1 MNAPEGSTKLPEPLI
16 HETRSVCC
24 YCGTG
29 CGVIIQTSGTIG
41 EKTGDGGTAKIV
53 GVRGDP
59 DHPANFGR
67 LCSKGASLHLT
78 TQLTGR
84 ALAPELRASR
94 AVSRTPTSWD
104 TALDAAAERFA
115 KIIKEHGADAV
126 AFYISGQL
134 LTEDYY
140 VFNKLARALVGTNNI
155 DSNSRLC
162 MSSAVAGY
170 KATLGSDA
178 VPCSYEDIALADL
191 FLLAGSN
198 TAWAHPIVFRR
209 IEDAKANNPQLKII
223 VIDPRRTDTAA
234 MADLHLAI
242 TPGSD
247 VVLYC
252 AMLHVMLWEGLVDE
266 AFVAAHTTGFAAVRD
281 KVREL
286 TPAAAAAT
294 CGVAAEDIVKA
305 ARWFGQAKA
314 PLSMWCQGLNQS
326 THGTS
331 NNAAL
336 IHLHLATGK
345 IGRPGMGPFSLTGQ
359 PNAMGGREVGAMA
372 NLLPAHR
379 DIASAED
386 RAELAALWGVK
397 RIPEQPGKTA
407 VELFDALHEGKI
419 KAVWIA
425 CTNPAHSLPDQTHVR
440 EALSR
445 AGFVV
450 VQDAFTD
457 IETAAYADVFLPA
470 TSWGEKEGTL
480 TNSERRI
487 SRVRAAVAAPGE
499 ARADWAIAAEF
510 ARRLGEKLGAK
521 PGEKYG
527 GKADEKVMRS
537 GIHSDG
543 AGDTAYSAKA
553 GLFNFA
559 NPAEIFAEH
568 VSLTVGRD
576 LDMSGMSYAVLDA
589 QGPQQW
595 PYPQGAKSG
604 QARLYADR
612 RFATADGRAQFA
624 PLTFALNAEAPDARY
639 PLRLT
644 TGRLRDQWH
653 GMSRTG
659 RSARLAAHEPTPRL
673 LLNLSDIERRG
684 FKPGD
689 LARIKSRRGE
699 IILPLEASEEIKPG
713 QAFIAMH
720 WGARSLSHAGVNELM
735 SSAFDPVSKQP
746 ELKAAAIC
754 IEPVDLPYRLAALR
768 AADDQAQADEQILQW
783 RTALAKLLPQAAY
796 ATVTLAGREQ
806 PFVVL
811 SMAHATPLPKALCD
825 ELIRL
830 LDLEG
835 STAYNDP
842 RRGIIKR
849 AKTDAASDRLLGVL
863 LAGETAAAGWLQDL
877 MARGAPVGEL
887 RRWLFAPSAKP
898 PLAMASVGRTVCNCF
913 GVTETQINDMYR
925 QGADLEAV
933 QAQLKCG
940 TSCGSCLPELR
951 RMGAVVKVAARV
963 AG

>member
-1 MNAPEGSTKLPEPLI
+1 MGAMESVVESTLELQVS
-16 HETRSVCC
+16 ETRSVCC

-29 CGVIIQTSGTIG
+29 CGVII
-41 EKTGDGGTAKIV
+41 EKVGVGKTAKIIN
-53 GVRGDP
+53 VRGDP

-78 TQLTGR
+78 TQRTGR
-84 ALAPELRASR
+84 ALVPELRTSRTVSR
-94 AVSRTPTSWD
+94 APTSWD
-104 TALDAAAERFA
+104 VALDTAAERFA
-115 KIIKEHGADAV
+115 AIIKEHGPDAV

-178 VPCSYEDIALADL
+178 VPCSYDDIALSDL

-209 IEDAKANNPQLKII
+209 IEDAKAKNPELKII
-223 VIDPRRTDTAA
+223 VIDQRRTDTAA

-247 VVLYC
+247 VILYS

-266 AFVAAHTTGFAAVRD
+266 VFIAAHTTGFAAVRD

-336 IHLHLATGK
+336 IHLYLATGK
-345 IGRPGMGPFSLTGQ
+345 IGQPGMGPFSLTGQ

-372 NLLPAHR
+372 NLLPGHR
-379 DIASAED
+379 NLAMAAD
-386 RAELAALWGVK
+386 REELATLWGVPS
-397 RIPEQPGKTA
+397 IPDQPGKTA
-407 VELFDALHEGKI
+407 VELFDALHEGKN

-425 CTNPAHSLPDQTHVR
+425 CTNPAQSMPDQTKVR
-440 EALSR
+440 EALVK
-445 AGFVV
+445 AEFVV
-450 VQDAFTD
+450 VQDAYAN
-457 IETAAYADVFLPA
+457 IETAAFADLLLPA
-470 TSWGEKEGTL
+470 ASWGEKEGTV

-487 SRVRAAVAAPGE
+487 SRVRAAVAPPGE
-499 ARADWAIAAEF
+499 ARPDWAIAAEF
-510 ARRLGEKLGAK
+510 ARRLGEKLG
-521 PGEKYG
+521 
-527 GKADEKVMRS
+527 EKV
-537 GIHSDG
+537 G
-543 AGDTAYSAKA
+543 AGDTAHSAKA
-553 GLFNFA
+553 GLFNFIDTVD
-559 NPAEIFAEH
+559 IFAEH

-576 LDMSGMSYAVLDA
+576 LDMSGMSYAVLEEY
-589 QGPQQW
+589 GPQQW
-595 PYPQGAKSG
+595 PFPQGAQGG
-604 QARLYADR
+604 QVRLYEDHH
-612 RFATADGRAQFA
+612 FATPDGRALFA
-624 PLTFALNAEAPDARY
+624 PLTFTLTAEATDARY

-673 LLNLSDIERRG
+673 LLNTIDIERRG

-699 IILPLEASEEIKPG
+699 IILPVSPSDELKPS

-720 WGARSLSHAGVNELM
+720 WGARSLSHAGVNQLM
-735 SSAFDPVSKQP
+735 LSAFDPISKQP
-746 ELKAAAIC
+746 ELKAAAIR
-754 IEPVDLPYRLAALR
+754 IEPVDLPYRLIALR
-768 AADDQAQADEQILQW
+768 AADVAEATQSADEQVLSW
-783 RTALAKLLPQAAY
+783 RDQLAKLLPAFDYAA
-796 ATVTLAGREQ
+796 VTLAGRDH

-811 SMAHATPLPKALCD
+811 SVAHATPLSKEILDKLVAVL
-825 ELIRL
+825 EL
-830 LDLEG
+830 EEC
-835 STAYNDP
+835 TAYSDP
-842 RRGIIKR
+842 RRAIAKR
-849 AKTDAASDRLLGVL
+849 AKTDATNDRLLGVL
-863 LAGETAAAGWLQDL
+863 LAGETAAADWLREL
-877 MARGAPVGEL
+877 MASGQPVGDL
-887 RRWLFAPSAKP
+887 RRWLFAATAKP
-898 PLAMASVGRTVCNCF
+898 PLLMAPAGRAVCNCF
-913 GVTETQINDMYR
+913 GVTETQINDLYR
-925 QGADLEAV
+925 QGADLEAL

-940 TSCGSCLPELR
+940 TSCGSCLPELK
-951 RMGAVVKVAARV
+951 RMGSALVKASQ
-963 AG
+963 G

>member
-1 MNAPEGSTKLPEPLI
+1 MNAPERIARLPESLI

-29 CGVIIQTSGTIG
+29 CGVIIQTSGGKVG
-41 EKTGDGGTAKIV
+41 EKVGDGLNPCLDDTAKIV

-84 ALAPELRASR
+84 ALTPELRASR

-104 TALDAAAERFA
+104 TALDTAAERFA
-115 KIIKEHGADAV
+115 AIIKEHGPDAV

-209 IEDAKANNPQLKII
+209 IEDAKAKNPQLKII
-223 VIDPRRTDTAA
+223 VVDPRRTDTAA

-247 VVLYC
+247 VILYS

-266 AFVAAHTTGFAAVRD
+266 AFIAAHTTGFTTLRD

-326 THGTS
+326 VHGTS
-331 NNAAL
+331 NNASL

-372 NLLPAHR
+372 NLLPGHR
-379 DIASAED
+379 DLASAAD
-386 RAELAALWGVK
+386 REELAVLWGVPG
-397 RIPEQPGKTA
+397 IPDQPGKTA
-407 VELFDALHEGKI
+407 VELFDALREGKI

-425 CTNPAHSLPDQTHVR
+425 CTNPAQSMPDQAKVR
-440 EALSR
+440 EALTK
-445 AGFVV
+445 AEFVV
-450 VQDAFTD
+450 VQDAYAD
-457 IETAAYADVFLPA
+457 IETAAFADLLLPA
-470 TSWGEKEGTL
+470 ASWGEKEGTV

-487 SRVRAAVAAPGE
+487 SRVRAAVAPPGE

-510 ARRLGEKLGAK
+510 ARRLGEKLG
-521 PGEKYG
+521 
-527 GKADEKVMRS
+527 EKV
-537 GIHSDG
+537 G
-543 AGDTAYSAKA
+543 AGDTAYSAKT
-553 GLFNFA
+553 GLFNFT
-559 NPAEIFAEH
+559 NTAEIFAEH
-568 VSLTVGRD
+568 TSLTVGRD
-576 LDMSGMSYAVLDA
+576 LDMSGMSYAVLEEN
-589 QGPQQW
+589 GPQQW
-595 PYPQGAKSG
+595 PFPKSAQSG
-604 QARLYADR
+604 QARLYADHH
-612 RFATADGRAQFA
+612 FATADGRALFA
-624 PLTFALNAEAPDARY
+624 PLTFTLTAEATDARY

-659 RSARLAAHEPTPRL
+659 RAARLAGHEPTPRL
-673 LLNLSDIERRG
+673 LVNAVDMQRRN

-699 IILPLEASEEIKPG
+699 IILPIVASEEMKPG

-720 WGARSLSHAGVNELM
+720 WGARSLSHAGVNQLM
-735 SSAFDPVSKQP
+735 QAAIDPLSKQP
-746 ELKAAAIC
+746 ELKHAAISV
-754 IEPVDLPYRLAALR
+754 ERVVLPYQVIVLR
-768 AADDQAQADEQILQW
+768 AADSGAVDEDDEEQILRW
-783 RTALAKLLPQAAY
+783 RERLSPCLAEFDYAAL
-796 ATVTLAGREQ
+796 TLAGRDHPLVMLSIASAQ
-806 PFVVL
+806 PLSATVL
-811 SMAHATPLPKALCD
+811 D
-825 ELIRL
+825 RLIVMV
-830 LDLEG
+830 DMQD
-835 STAYNDP
+835 STAYRDP
-842 RRGIIKR
+842 GRDIIKLAR
-849 AKTDAASDRLLGVL
+849 IDNANDRLQGVL
-863 LAGETAAAGWLQDL
+863 LAGETAAADWLREQIASQHPLGD
-877 MARGAPVGEL
+877 L
-887 RRWLFAPSAKP
+887 RRWLFAPVAQPPVATSA
-898 PLAMASVGRTVCNCF
+898 AGRTVCNCL
-913 GVTETQINDMYR
+913 GVSETQINDLLR
-925 QGADLEAV
+925 AGASLSSV
-933 QAQLKCG
+933 QEQLKCG
-940 TSCGSCLPELR
+940 TSCGSCVPELR
-951 RMGAVVKVAARV
+951 RMSQQFV
-963 AG
+963 

>member
-1 MNAPEGSTKLPEPLI
+1 MNAPEGSVKPLESLI
-16 HETRSVCC
+16 HETRSICC

-29 CGVIIQTSGTIG
+29 CGVIIQTSG
-41 EKTGDGGTAKIV
+41 KVGDGDTAKIV

-84 ALAPELRASR
+84 ALTPELRASR

-104 TALDAAAERFA
+104 TALDTAAGRFA
-115 KIIKEHGADAV
+115 AIIEEHGPDAV

-178 VPCSYEDIALADL
+178 VPCSYADIALADL

-209 IEDAKANNPQLKII
+209 IEDAKAKNPELKII
-223 VIDPRRTDTAA
+223 VVDPRRTDTAA
-234 MADLHLAI
+234 LADLHLAI

-247 VVLYC
+247 VVLYS

-266 AFVAAHTTGFAAVRD
+266 AFIAAHTNGFPALRD
-281 KVREL
+281 KVREI

-326 THGTS
+326 VHGAG

-372 NLLPAHR
+372 NLLPGHR
-379 DIASAED
+379 DLANAAD
-386 RAELAALWGVK
+386 REELAALWGVPS
-397 RIPEQPGKTA
+397 IPGQPGRTA
-407 VELFDALHEGKI
+407 VELFDALREGRI

-425 CTNPAHSLPDQTHVR
+425 CTNPAQSMPDQTKVR
-440 EALSR
+440 EALVN
-445 AGFVV
+445 AEFVV
-450 VQDAFTD
+450 VQDAYAD
-457 IETAAYADVFLPA
+457 IETAAFADLLLPA
-470 TSWGEKEGTL
+470 ASWGEKEGTV
-480 TNSERRI
+480 TNSERRV
-487 SRVRAAVAAPGE
+487 SRVRAAVAPPGE

-510 ARRLGEKLGAK
+510 ARRLGEK
-521 PGEKYG
+521 
-527 GKADEKVMRS
+527 VMRS

-543 AGDTAYSAKA
+543 AGETANR
-553 GLFNFA
+553 LFNFA
-559 NPAEIFAEH
+559 NTSEIFAEH

-576 LDMSGMSYAVLDA
+576 LDMSGMSHAVLEEN
-589 QGPQQW
+589 GPQQW
-595 PYPQGAKSG
+595 PFPQGAESG
-604 QARLYADR
+604 RARLYADHH
-612 RFATADGRAQFA
+612 FATADGRAQFA
-624 PLTFALNAEAPDARY
+624 PLTFSLNAEAPDARY

-659 RSARLAAHEPTPRL
+659 RAARLAGHEPAPRL
-673 LLNLSDIERRG
+673 LVNAVDMQRRN

-699 IILPLEASEEIKPG
+699 IILPIAASDEMKPG
-713 QAFIAMH
+713 QAFVAMH
-720 WGARSLSHAGVNELM
+720 WGARSLSHAGVNQLM
-735 SSAFDPVSKQP
+735 QAAIDPLSKQP
-746 ELKAAAIC
+746 ELKHAAIS
-754 IEPVDLPYRLAALR
+754 IERVALPYRVVALR
-768 AADDQAQADEQILQW
+768 AADSSEADEELILRW
-783 RTALAKLLPQAAY
+783 REQLSACLSEFDYAAL
-796 ATVTLAGREQ
+796 TLAGRDH
-806 PFVVL
+806 PLVML
-811 SMAHATPLPKALCD
+811 SIASAEPLTATALD
-825 ELIRL
+825 RL
-830 LDLEG
+830 TATLDLQG
-835 STAYNDP
+835 STAYRDP
-842 RRGIIKR
+842 SRNIVKL
-849 AKTDAASDRLLGVL
+849 AKIDSASDCLQGVL
-863 LAGETAAAGWLQDL
+863 LAGETAAADWLREQVASQQPLGD
-877 MARGAPVGEL
+877 L
-887 RRWLFAPSAKP
+887 RRWLFAPIAQP
-898 PLAMASVGRTVCNCF
+898 PVATPAAGRTVCNCL
-913 GVTETQINDMYR
+913 GVSESQINELLR
-925 QGADLEAV
+925 AGASLASV
-933 QAQLKCG
+933 QEQLKCG
-940 TSCGSCLPELR
+940 TSCGSCVPELR
-951 RMGAVVKVAARV
+951 RMSQQFA
-963 AG
+963 